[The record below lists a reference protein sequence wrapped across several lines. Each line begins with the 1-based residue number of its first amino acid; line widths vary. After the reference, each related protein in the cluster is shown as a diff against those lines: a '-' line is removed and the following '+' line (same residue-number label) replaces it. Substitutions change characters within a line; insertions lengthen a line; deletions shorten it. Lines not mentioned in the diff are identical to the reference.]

1 MPVVLKVFNVD
12 NSTMDMEEG
21 IELGLS
27 RKGKGNIASFLLK
40 NEGNTLARDV
50 VLTGAPLHTLEDVQ
64 NGVISEEDY
73 QKECLAGQWKTFS
86 LDPDGDFVTELNL
99 GKIYAGKYVEGTQF
113 EEISTQ
119 SEGLFPY
126 NPVHSNAEF
135 VFKDNVFSYQKT
147 NLTPNGYSS
156 LRMQHEDPNKRKTRY
171 FEFTFKPEFIFD
183 DEAELDTT
191 PPYI

>member
-1 MPVVLKVFNVD
+1 MPVLLKVFNVD
-12 NSTMDMEEG
+12 NSAMDMEEG
-21 IELGLS
+21 IDLGLS

-86 LDPDGDFVTELNL
+86 LDPEGEFVTELNL

-113 EEISTQ
+113 TEISTQ
-119 SEGLFPY
+119 SEGLFL
-126 NPVHSNAEF
+126 H
-135 VFKDNVFSYQKT
+135 Q
-147 NLTPNGYSS
+147 
-156 LRMQHEDPNKRKTRY
+156 
-171 FEFTFKPEFIFD
+171 
-183 DEAELDTT
+183 
-191 PPYI
+191 